1 MPNMKKYISFAMLI
15 LCIAGCGKSEKEK
28 PEEKISATGMNQSEV
43 SSKGEHDFIKNE
55 KGFIVHMKDIKVL
68 LKHLQTSINKE
79 DWKAIQQDT
88 KKLKNSS
95 PVVYTGANKNDLPK
109 EFVKLDVQFHLDTL
123 ELVNACQEKN
133 KDKAMAAF
141 FKVVNGCDECHA
153 KFNPKE
159 TSTSW
164 FR

>member
-1 MPNMKKYISFAMLI
+1 MSFPIFRQDISMESIFMKTCRGISSM
-15 LCIAGCGKSEKEK
+15 EKDIRLSLK
-28 PEEKISATGMNQSEV
+28 PYFNLKKRTLMA
-43 SSKGEHDFIKNE
+43 FCFFLL

-109 EFVKLDVQFHLDTL
+109 EFVKLDVQFHLDAL

-153 KFNPKE
+153 K
-159 TSTSW
+159 
-164 FR
+164 

>member
-1 MPNMKKYISFAMLI
+1 VLVMKKYISVAMLI
-15 LCIAGCGKSEKEK
+15 LCVIGCGRSETEK
-28 PEEKISATGMNQSEV
+28 LEEKISATGTNQSNV
-43 SSKGEHDFIKNE
+43 SSKGEQGFIKNE
-55 KGFIVHMKDIKVL
+55 EGFIVHMKDIKVL
-68 LKHLQTSINKE
+68 LKHLQTSINNE

-88 KKLKNSS
+88 KKLKKSS
-95 PVVYTGANKNDLPK
+95 PVAFTGENKDSLPK
-109 EFVKLDVQFHLDTL
+109 EFVQLDVQFHLDAL
-123 ELVNACQEKN
+123 ELVNACQEKS

-164 FR
+164 FH